1 MNYHRAKYGHHKHS
15 TDGGDIMFLVC
26 DMILQDYGNK
36 GLSNFM
42 GGSHSRQVSILPSLM
57 NLGTMVVEI

>member
-1 MNYHRAKYGHHKHS
+1 
-15 TDGGDIMFLVC
+15 MFLVY
-26 DMILQDYGNK
+26 DMILQDSGNK

-57 NLGTMVVEI
+57 TLGTMLVEI